1 MSITQNTGGENIMP
15 LSDYYLWAGTALI
28 LLEFLHFQR
37 QRKLNDQRTKLLY
50 GMLGISL
57 IICVGGILLTTW
69 ISNKMAGALQVRIM
83 LHIVYLVQFCLPLM
97 LLRMICLTAHIPDAF
112 FFKCGA
118 AVCGV
123 CSMIILT
130 NPWTRWLSY
139 PGKDGMLYTG
149 DFYPLMAW
157 GMVTFYLVDLI
168 FLWRKRNMM
177 KKRQAAALAEAICIM
192 IIGILLQNVYGLFL
206 VTGFAAALMLAAL
219 YITMQN
225 PYAYVDFVTQVLNA
239 DYCRYWL
246 DEKFRKKEDIFLICI
261 KLTDLERIRMENG
274 MDQEMSKSAAE
285 KLWNITPGHAVFRVR
300 YDTYILF
307 TKNLQEHRIVLE
319 QVKKLFST
327 ELVINGNLRYCPA
340 VAVEMEHAERVCHG
354 NCNEVMNYFRFL
366 FQQAEEK
373 QEFQCIECSDELQKK
388 YKYERSVEQYI
399 RFALDY
405 NLFEVWYQ
413 LVYSLSEKRFVS
425 MEALSRLYH
434 PKFGWIS
441 PELFIRLSMKNNQIF
456 ELMTYQMHK
465 ICRFLK
471 ENEEVL
477 AGIKNVKINISPKE
491 LTRKGYCENL
501 IAIIRSNGL
510 SPERFQFEVTETCAA
525 KYSKELEDC
534 IQMLGNA
541 GITLCLDDFG
551 CGYANLERIL
561 HLPLS
566 VIKMDRSLLCDI
578 GVNPRTTIFY
588 QSMVETLH
596 RCGYQIVSEGVETRR
611 EVEVLESCKV
621 DMIQG
626 YYFAKP
632 LPGQE
637 VLEKLGKR

>member
-1 MSITQNTGGENIMP
+1 MSITQNTGGENIMSF
-15 LSDYYLWAGTALI
+15 SDHYLWAGTALI
-28 LLEFLHFQR
+28 LLELLHFQR

-69 ISNKMAGALQVRIM
+69 ISNKMAGELQARIM
-83 LHIVYLVQFCLPLM
+83 LHIVYLAQFYLPLAF
-97 LLRMICLTAHIPDAF
+97 LRMICLVAHIPDAR

-118 AVCGV
+118 AVWGV
-123 CSMIILT
+123 GSMVILM
-130 NPWTRWLSY
+130 NPWTRWISY
-139 PGKDGMLYTG
+139 PGTDGMLYTG
-149 DFYPLMAW
+149 NFYPFMAW
-157 GMVTFYLVDLI
+157 GMVTFYLVDLV
-168 FLWRKRNMM
+168 FLWQKRNMM
-177 KKRQAAALAEAICIM
+177 KQRQAAAFAEAIGIM
-192 IIGILLQNVYGLFL
+192 IIGTLLQNVYGLFL
-206 VTGFAAALMLAAL
+206 VTGVVAALMLVAL
-219 YITMQN
+219 YLTMQN

-239 DYCRYWL
+239 DYYRYWIE
-246 DEKFRKKEDIFLICI
+246 EKFRNKEDIFVLCL

-274 MDQEMSKSAAE
+274 TDQEMTKAVAE

-307 TKNLQEHRIVLE
+307 TKNKEEHRKLLE
-319 QVKKLFST
+319 RIKKLFST
-327 ELVINGNLRYCPA
+327 EIAINGHLKRCP
-340 VAVEMEHAERVCHG
+340 VVVVEMEHAERVCHG
-354 NCNEVMNYFRFL
+354 NYNEVMNYFRFL
-366 FQQAEEK
+366 LQQTEK
-373 QEFQCIECSDELQKK
+373 KQGFQCIECSDEFQKK

-399 RFALDY
+399 RFALDH

-434 PKFGWIS
+434 PKLGWIS
-441 PELFIRLSMKNNQIF
+441 PELFIRLSMKNDQIF
-456 ELMTYQMHK
+456 ELMKYQLHK
-465 ICRFLK
+465 VCRFLK
-471 ENEEVL
+471 ENEEAL
-477 AGIKNVKINISPKE
+477 AGINNVKVNISPRE

-510 SPERFQFEVTETCAA
+510 SPERFQFEITETCAVN
-525 KYSKELEDC
+525 YSKELEDC
-534 IQMLGNA
+534 IRMLENA

-561 HLPLS
+561 RLPFS
-566 VIKMDRSLLCDI
+566 IIKMDRSLLCDI
-578 GVNPRTTIFY
+578 GVNPRATIFY
-588 QSMVETLH
+588 QSMVEILH
-596 RCGYQIVSEGVETRR
+596 RCGYQVVSEGVETRR

-626 YYFAKP
+626 YYYAKP

-637 VLEKLGKR
+637 VLEKLRKR

>member
-1 MSITQNTGGENIMP
+1 MSITQNTGGENIMSF
-15 LSDYYLWAGTALI
+15 SDHYLWAGTALI
-28 LLEFLHFQR
+28 LLELLHFQR

-69 ISNKMAGALQVRIM
+69 ISNKMAGELQARIM
-83 LHIVYLVQFCLPLM
+83 LHIVYLAQFYLPLAF
-97 LLRMICLTAHIPDAF
+97 LRMICLVAHIPDAR

-118 AVCGV
+118 AVWGV
-123 CSMIILT
+123 GSMVILM
-130 NPWTRWLSY
+130 NPWTRWISY
-139 PGKDGMLYTG
+139 PGTDGMLYTG
-149 DFYPLMAW
+149 NFYPFMAW
-157 GMVTFYLVDLI
+157 GMVTFYLVDLV
-168 FLWRKRNMM
+168 FLWQKRNMM
-177 KKRQAAALAEAICIM
+177 KQRQAAAFAEAIGIM
-192 IIGILLQNVYGLFL
+192 IIGTLLQNVYGLFL
-206 VTGFAAALMLAAL
+206 VTGFVAALMLVAL
-219 YITMQN
+219 YLTMQN

-239 DYCRYWL
+239 DYYRYWIE
-246 DEKFRKKEDIFLICI
+246 EKFRNKEDIFVLCL

-274 MDQEMSKSAAE
+274 TDQEMSKAVAE

-307 TKNLQEHRIVLE
+307 TKNKEEHRKLLE
-319 QVKKLFST
+319 RIKKLFST
-327 ELVINGNLRYCPA
+327 EIAINGHLKRCP
-340 VAVEMEHAERVCHG
+340 VVVVEMEHAERVCHG
-354 NCNEVMNYFRFL
+354 NYNEVMNYFRFL
-366 FQQAEEK
+366 LQQTEK
-373 QEFQCIECSDELQKK
+373 KQGFQCIECSDEFQKK

-399 RFALDY
+399 RFALDH

-434 PKFGWIS
+434 PKLGWIS
-441 PELFIRLSMKNNQIF
+441 PELFIRLSMKNDQIF
-456 ELMTYQMHK
+456 ELMKYQLHK
-465 ICRFLK
+465 VCRFLK
-471 ENEEVL
+471 ENEEAL
-477 AGIKNVKINISPKE
+477 AGINNVKVNISPRE

-510 SPERFQFEVTETCAA
+510 SPERFQFEITETCAVN
-525 KYSKELEDC
+525 YSKELEDC
-534 IQMLGNA
+534 IRMLENA

-561 HLPLS
+561 RLPFS
-566 VIKMDRSLLCDI
+566 IIKMDRSLLCDI
-578 GVNPRTTIFY
+578 GVNPRATIFY
-588 QSMVETLH
+588 QSMVEILH
-596 RCGYQIVSEGVETRR
+596 RCGYQVVSEGVETRR

-626 YYFAKP
+626 YYYAKP

-637 VLEKLGKR
+637 VLEKLRKR

>member
-1 MSITQNTGGENIMP
+1 MSITQNNGGENIMP

-37 QRKLNDQRTKLLY
+37 QRKLNDERTRLLY

-69 ISNKMAGALQVRIM
+69 ISNKMAGELQARIM
-83 LHIVYLVQFCLPLM
+83 LHIVYLAQFYLPLAF
-97 LLRMICLTAHIPDAF
+97 LRMICLVAHIPDAR

-118 AVCGV
+118 AVWGV
-123 CSMIILT
+123 GSMVILM
-130 NPWTRWLSY
+130 NPWTRWISY
-139 PGKDGMLYTG
+139 PGTDGMLYTG
-149 DFYPLMAW
+149 NFYPFMAW
-157 GMVTFYLVDLI
+157 GMVTFYLVDLV
-168 FLWRKRNMM
+168 FLWQKRNMM
-177 KKRQAAALAEAICIM
+177 KQRQAAAFAEAIGIM
-192 IIGILLQNVYGLFL
+192 IIGTLLQNVYGLFL
-206 VTGFAAALMLAAL
+206 VTGFVAALMLVAL
-219 YITMQN
+219 YLTMQN

-239 DYCRYWL
+239 DYYRYWIE
-246 DEKFRKKEDIFLICI
+246 EKFRNKEDIFVLCL

-274 MDQEMSKSAAE
+274 TDQEMTKAVAE

-307 TKNLQEHRIVLE
+307 TKNKEEHRKLLE
-319 QVKKLFST
+319 RIKKLFST
-327 ELVINGNLRYCPA
+327 EIAINGHLKRCP
-340 VAVEMEHAERVCHG
+340 VVVVEMEHAERVCHG
-354 NCNEVMNYFRFL
+354 NYNEVMNYFRFL
-366 FQQAEEK
+366 LQQTEK
-373 QEFQCIECSDELQKK
+373 KQGFQCIECSDEFQKK

-399 RFALDY
+399 RFALDH

-434 PKFGWIS
+434 PKLGWIS
-441 PELFIRLSMKNNQIF
+441 PELFIRLSMKNDQIF
-456 ELMTYQMHK
+456 ELMKYQLHK
-465 ICRFLK
+465 VCRFLK

-477 AGIKNVKINISPKE
+477 AGINNVKVNISPRE

-510 SPERFQFEVTETCAA
+510 SPERFQFEITETCAVN
-525 KYSKELEDC
+525 YSKELEDC
-534 IQMLGNA
+534 IRMLENA

-561 HLPLS
+561 RLPFS
-566 VIKMDRSLLCDI
+566 IIKMDRSLLCDI
-578 GVNPRTTIFY
+578 GVNPRATIFY
-588 QSMVETLH
+588 QSMVEILH
-596 RCGYQIVSEGVETRR
+596 RCGYQVVSEGVETRR

-626 YYFAKP
+626 YYYAKP

-637 VLEKLGKR
+637 VLEKLRKR

>member
-1 MSITQNTGGENIMP
+1 MSITQNTGGENIMSF
-15 LSDYYLWAGTALI
+15 SDHYLWAGTALI
-28 LLEFLHFQR
+28 LLELLHFQR

-69 ISNKMAGALQVRIM
+69 ISNKMAGELQARIM
-83 LHIVYLVQFCLPLM
+83 LHIVYLAQFYLPLAF
-97 LLRMICLTAHIPDAF
+97 LRMICLVAHIPDAR

-118 AVCGV
+118 AVWGV
-123 CSMIILT
+123 GSMVILM
-130 NPWTRWLSY
+130 NPWTRWISY
-139 PGKDGMLYTG
+139 PGTDGMLYTG
-149 DFYPLMAW
+149 NFYPFMAW
-157 GMVTFYLVDLI
+157 GMVTFYLVDLV
-168 FLWRKRNMM
+168 FLWQKRNMM
-177 KKRQAAALAEAICIM
+177 KQRQAAAFAEAIGIM
-192 IIGILLQNVYGLFL
+192 IIGTLLQNVYGLFL
-206 VTGFAAALMLAAL
+206 VTGFVAALMLVAL
-219 YITMQN
+219 YLTMQN

-239 DYCRYWL
+239 DYYRYWIE
-246 DEKFRKKEDIFLICI
+246 EKFRNKEDIFVLCL

-274 MDQEMSKSAAE
+274 TDQEMTKAVAE

-307 TKNLQEHRIVLE
+307 TKNKEEHRKLLE
-319 QVKKLFST
+319 RIKKLFST
-327 ELVINGNLRYCPA
+327 EIAINGHLKRCP
-340 VAVEMEHAERVCHG
+340 VVVVEMEHAERVCHG
-354 NCNEVMNYFRFL
+354 NYNEVMNYFRFL
-366 FQQAEEK
+366 LQQTEK
-373 QEFQCIECSDELQKK
+373 KQGFQCIECSDEFQKK

-399 RFALDY
+399 RFALDH

-434 PKFGWIS
+434 PKLGWIS
-441 PELFIRLSMKNNQIF
+441 PELFIRLSMKNDQIF
-456 ELMTYQMHK
+456 ELMKYQLHK
-465 ICRFLK
+465 VCRFLK

-477 AGIKNVKINISPKE
+477 AGINNVKVNISPRE

-510 SPERFQFEVTETCAA
+510 SPERFQFEITETCAVN
-525 KYSKELEDC
+525 YSKELEDC
-534 IQMLGNA
+534 IRMLENA

-561 HLPLS
+561 RLPFS
-566 VIKMDRSLLCDI
+566 IIKMDRSLLCDI
-578 GVNPRTTIFY
+578 GVNPRATIFY
-588 QSMVETLH
+588 QSMVEILH
-596 RCGYQIVSEGVETRR
+596 RCGYQVVSEGVETRR

-626 YYFAKP
+626 YYYAKP

-637 VLEKLGKR
+637 VLEKLRKR